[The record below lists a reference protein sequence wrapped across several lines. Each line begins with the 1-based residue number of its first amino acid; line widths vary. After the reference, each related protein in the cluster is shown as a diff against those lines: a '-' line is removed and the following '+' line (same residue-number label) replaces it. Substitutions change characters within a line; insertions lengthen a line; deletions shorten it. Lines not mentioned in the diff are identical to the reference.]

1 MITGKNLSLENIE
14 TATNRLSLSRIEG
27 STKYKGEIE
36 QSPEILK
43 SIEIINSCLK
53 QEFNDLGIPEMW
65 SEVKAEQYHLLHSS
79 TFFDLRWVRST
90 EGVLA
95 SFMARSCEILVNF
108 DDFIRRGT
116 IADLQSTLLH
126 ESVHAN
132 SFQKFSYHNL
142 NNVVIQERIG
152 YQGRSSEGFKKQN
165 FLGLNEAVTE
175 KLARELFNKNKS
187 QFKGLKLFQEK
198 ETAEDYQAYDG
209 YISVLD
215 FLIEKIADKNQ
226 VSSEEVWKKFKKGM
240 MTGEMMHLREIEKVF
255 GQKSLLI
262 ISLLGNEGLES
273 YWGASGTNLILL
285 YLYATTESQQ
295 QKLREKIFEIMDASK
310 EPRGCIIYEDDDGY
324 IERPY

>member
-1 MITGKNLSLENIE
+1 MITSKNLSLENIK

-27 STKYKGEIE
+27 STKYEGEIE

-65 SEVKAEQYHLLHSS
+65 SEVKAEQYHLLHSL
-79 TFFDLRWVRST
+79 TFHDLRG
-90 EGVLA
+90 EGTLA
-95 SFMARSCEILVNF
+95 SFMVRSCEILVNF

-132 SFQKFSYHNL
+132 SFQKFSYNEITDTV
-142 NNVVIQERIG
+142 NQERIG
-152 YQGRSSEGFKKQN
+152 YQGRSSGDLERQN

-175 KLARELFNKNKS
+175 KLARELFNKNEG
-187 QFKGLKLFQEK
+187 QFRGLKLFQEK
-198 ETAEDYQAYDG
+198 PEAKDYGVYND
-209 YISVLD
+209 YIEVLD
-215 FLIEKIADKNQ
+215 FLIEKIADNNQ

-255 GQKSLLI
+255 GKKSLSI
-262 ISLLGNEGLES
+262 ISLLGDDGLES

-285 YLYATTESQQ
+285 FLQATTES
-295 QKLREKIFEIMDASK
+295 KLAGTPKTRHSVYSV
-310 EPRGCIIYEDDDGY
+310 II
-324 IERPY
+324 